1 MSGDAVDWSRL
12 REFAGTDLTK
22 SFLLSGHYESQ
33 TLFLD
38 TDLLLTPGHPSY
50 ETPRPREKVCIRP
63 AVIEFPFCDRLEA
76 DSVPADGGI
85 ADVARR
91 LGHGAITGLRRLDDG
106 RYELEGAFG
115 RILIHAERPVLRL
128 KSP

>member
-1 MSGDAVDWSRL
+1 MSVDAVDWSRL
-12 REFAGTDLTK
+12 REFAGTDLTM

-38 TDLLLTPGHPSY
+38 TDLLLTPEHPAY
-50 ETPRPREKVCIRP
+50 ETPRPRERVCIRP

-76 DSVPADGGI
+76 DSVPTGGAI
-85 ADVARR
+85 AEVARR
-91 LGHGAITGLRRLDDG
+91 LGHGAIAGLRRFDDG
-106 RYELEGAFG
+106 RYEIDGEFG
-115 RILIHAERPVLRL
+115 RILVHAERPVLRL